1 MGVIFWIKIDTAFQE
16 ETSNKINKN
25 SIILSGYRNFTDELL
40 NNLFLIRINSSL
52 KARMSMDMLF
62 LYMRNITR
70 KRILLSNHYDYAI

>member
-1 MGVIFWIKIDTAFQE
+1 MKIDTAFQE

-40 NNLFLIRINSSL
+40 NNLFLIRINSFL